1 MDFATFQRLAGEQR
15 ARGTGRFVIPVY
27 KRLSADLLT
36 PVSAF
41 LALREPGAYGFLL
54 ESVEGGEKLA
64 RYSFLGKN
72 PYRIVRAF
80 GERVEVEER
89 EGGAARTS
97 RESRTSGR
105 GGRTSEVP
113 TNGQTEDVFAVLQ
126 RMMGHYA
133 EVKVPGLPRL
143 TGGAVGYLGYDAVRL
158 VERLPHPPPD
168 DLHLPDAVWC
178 FYDAV
183 AAFDHVRHQIVLMAH
198 AFVEEE
204 TDLQTGLKTIYDD
217 ACARLGRLEGEL
229 GRPGFQSPEPVEVEG
244 PDVRSN
250 VAREDFEA
258 AVEAAKRYIYEGDIF
273 QVVLSQRFE
282 MGFRGDRFNL
292 YRALR
297 QVNPSPYL
305 FYLDFDAFALVGS
318 SPEVLVRVE
327 DGRAEVLPI
336 AGTRRRGES
345 EDEDRHLETELL
357 ADPKERAEHLM
368 LVDLGRNDLGR
379 VCTYRSVEVERYAY
393 VERYSH
399 VMHIVSSV
407 AGRLAPGRG
416 AVDVLAACFPAGT
429 VSGAPKVRAMEII
442 DELETSKR
450 GVYAGAVGYVDFSGN
465 LDTCIAIRTMVVQG
479 GTVYVQ
485 AGAGIVADSDP
496 AKEYE
501 ETVNKAQALRQAM
514 QLAGEGL
521 L

>member
-1 MDFATFQRLAGEQR
+1 MDFATFQRLAAEER
-15 ARGTGRFVIPVY
+15 AQGTGPLVIPVY

-41 LALREPGAYGFLL
+41 LALREPGAYSFLL

-80 GERVEVEER
+80 GERVEVEEQ
-89 EGGAARTS
+89 GDQAPRTS
-97 RESRTSGR
+97 S
-105 GGRTSEVP
+105 P
-113 TNGQTEDVFAVLQ
+113 NGQENGQSDNLFGVLQ
-126 RMMGHYA
+126 RMMDRYA

-168 DLHLPDAVWC
+168 DLNLPDAVWC
-178 FYDAV
+178 FYDTV

-198 AFVEEE
+198 AFIEEE
-204 TDLQTGLKTIYDD
+204 TDPAGRGQAVQTDLKSIYDD
-217 ACARLGRLEGEL
+217 ACARLGRLEEEL
-229 GRPGFQSPEPVEVEG
+229 AHPSFQSPEPVAVERT
-244 PDVRSN
+244 DVRSN
-250 VAREDFEA
+250 VARKDFEA
-258 AVEAAKRYIYEGDIF
+258 SVEAAKRYIYEGDIF

-282 MGFRGDRFNL
+282 LGFQGDRFNL

-327 DGRAEVLPI
+327 DGKAEVLPI

-345 EDEDRHLETELL
+345 ENEDQRLETELL

-501 ETVNKAQALRQAM
+501 ETVNKAQALHQAM
-514 QLAGEGL
+514 QLAAEGL